1 MIILIDMDDVLA
13 DFDSEFLKRWREKYP
28 DEFYVPLEK
37 RSLFYMKEQY
47 PQEVWELVKEVY
59 NSPGFIRL
67 LPVVPGGIEAV
78 KELSSSGYEVFICSA
93 PLSSYENC
101 VLEKY
106 EWVEEHLGREWT
118 RKLILTRDK
127 TLVKG
132 KLLIDDRPEIKG
144 ASVPEWEHI
153 LYDRPYNRNIKDKRR
168 LTWRNWK
175 EVLNLF

>member
-28 DEFYVPLEK
+28 DKLYVPLEK

-47 PQEVWELVKEVY
+47 PQEVWDLVKEIY
-59 NSPGFIRL
+59 YSPGFIRS
-67 LPVVPGGIEAV
+67 LPVVTGGCEAV
-78 KELSSSGYEVFICSA
+78 KELSERGHEVFICSA
-93 PLSSYENC
+93 PLSNYENC

-106 EWVEEHLGREWT
+106 EWVEEYLGREWT
-118 RKLILTRDK
+118 RKIILTRDK

-132 KLLIDDRPEIKG
+132 KILIDDRPEIKG
-144 ASVPEWEHI
+144 AAVPEWEHI
-153 LYDRPYNRNIKDKRR
+153 IYDRPYNRNIQDKRR
-168 LTWRNWK
+168 LTWENWK

>member
-1 MIILIDMDDVLA
+1 MDDVLA

-28 DEFYVPLEK
+28 DKFYVPLEK
-37 RSLFYMKEQY
+37 RSRFYMKEQY
-47 PQEVWELVKEVY
+47 PEEVWDLVKEIY
-59 NSPGFIRL
+59 GSPGFIRS

-78 KELSSSGYEVFICSA
+78 NELSERGYEVFICSA
-93 PLSSYENC
+93 PLSNYENC

-106 EWVEEHLGREWT
+106 EWIKEHLGRDWT
-118 RKLILTRDK
+118 KKLILTRDK

-132 KLLIDDRPEIKG
+132 KILIDDRPEING
-144 ASVPEWEHI
+144 AANPEWEHI

-168 LTWRNWK
+168 LTWKNWK